1 MRTLPT
7 RTAAIVIGIHRR
19 PPFPSAPPC
28 PRSFSRAPK
37 RTQRVRSIDRKRRWR
52 RKRRRDPWH
61 SAVEGTVDPGGLD
74 VPAPPR
80 VKVGD
85 FAFYPFA
92 FVSDKRAVIADE
104 RAVFRGNDTWCAQLT
119 ARLTVRIYW
128 SCDPPTRRRVE
139 WGPVGRSRDELRTPA
154 KDLRCMQL
162 QREQH
167 RRWPKARRDMSRNRR
182 GGAALRGQILLLRL
196 LLACALI
203 VISRQ
208 EGKFIRL
215 ILYVSLEG
223 V

>member
-1 MRTLPT
+1 MDLRANFCEGLPGGRGSAVRDPEIRFSDMGYKTRVILMRTLPT

-104 RAVFRGNDTWCAQLT
+104 RAVFRGNDT
-119 ARLTVRIYW
+119 
-128 SCDPPTRRRVE
+128 
-139 WGPVGRSRDELRTPA
+139 
-154 KDLRCMQL
+154 
-162 QREQH
+162 
-167 RRWPKARRDMSRNRR
+167 
-182 GGAALRGQILLLRL
+182 
-196 LLACALI
+196 
-203 VISRQ
+203 
-208 EGKFIRL
+208 
-215 ILYVSLEG
+215 
-223 V
+223 